1 MLAIG
6 RHAKRG
12 DIDTQEWAREFPDR
26 EALTIAGRSVYV
38 LHDLGDVAARNID
51 VVVVYKAD
59 RLTRALADF
68 APSSRFSTRRASRSS
83 R

>member
-1 MLAIG
+1 MERPALKALLA
-6 RHAKRG
+6 
-12 DIDTQEWAREFPDR
+12 
-26 EALTIAGRSVYV
+26 
-38 LHDLGDVAARNID
+38 DVAARNID